1 LNEESD
7 MTSTD
12 AGDPRRWLALPVL
25 LTGAFLP
32 PLDFFIV
39 NVALPSIRQALHAS
53 AAQTQ
58 FVISAYAA
66 IYAVCLIT
74 GGRLGDL
81 FGRRRLFLLGI
92 AGFVLAS
99 LLCGLAWSPDALLAG
114 RLLQGLAAAALAP
127 QVLASI
133 RVMFPLAEQP
143 RALALYAATFGL
155 AATLGQVLGGA
166 LIAAGWWGMSWQWI
180 FLVNLPVGIAAFA
193 GGLLFLRESREP
205 HAMRLDLGGVGLLSL
220 ALAALIYPLV
230 QGREQ
235 GWPLWTYA
243 TLIASLLLFALF
255 LRFEA
260 RVARR
265 GGTPLV
271 DVSLLRHADFALGIV
286 VTLGFYLTSA
296 FMFTFAVYLQ
306 GLGLDALRTG
316 LATLPF
322 TLGYLVASVAAAP
335 VMRSLGRAALP
346 ASLAAQAA
354 GFALLIGTV
363 KGLLP
368 APVLNVGLAVAGV
381 GFGVAFPSLMRA
393 VLGSVDARHAGLASG
408 MVITALQIS
417 AALGVALI
425 GGVFYTAL
433 GAARDAASFAHA
445 FATGLGCN
453 VVALAVI
460 ALLSTRL
467 GGSTAKAGVAVP
479 AVPD

>member
-1 LNEESD
+1 
-7 MTSTD
+7 MTPTD

-39 NVALPSIRQALHAS
+39 NVALPSIRGALHAS

-81 FGRRRLFLLGI
+81 FGRRRLFLIGI

-99 LLCGLAWSPDALLAG
+99 LLCGLAWSADALLVG

-133 RVMFPLAEQP
+133 RVMFPSAEQP

-155 AATLGQVLGGA
+155 AATLGQVLGGV

-193 GGLLFLRESREP
+193 GGLLLLRESREA
-205 HAMRLDLGGVGLLSL
+205 HAKKLDLGGMALLSL
-220 ALAALIYPLV
+220 ALAALVYPLV
-230 QGREQ
+230 EGREQ
-235 GWPLWTYA
+235 GWPLWTWA
-243 TLIASLLLFALF
+243 MLGGSLALFVLF

-260 RVARR
+260 RLARR
-265 GGTPLV
+265 GGAPLV
-271 DVSLLRHADFALGIV
+271 DVSLLRHGEFMLGIV
-286 VTLGFYLTSA
+286 ITLGFYLTSA
-296 FMFTFAVYLQ
+296 FMFTYAAYLQ
-306 GLGLDALRTG
+306 GLGRDALHTG

-322 TLGYLVASVAAAP
+322 TLGYLFASVTAAP
-335 VMRSLGRAALP
+335 VMQRLGRAVLP
-346 ASLAAQAA
+346 LSLAAQAI
-354 GFALLIGTV
+354 GFALIIGGIKAPSTMLEAGLIVSGI
-363 KGLLP
+363 
-368 APVLNVGLAVAGV
+368 
-381 GFGVAFPSLMRA
+381 GFGFAFAFPSLMRA

-417 AALGVALI
+417 AALGVAVI
-425 GGVFYTAL
+425 GGVFYSTL
-433 GAARDAASFAHA
+433 GAARDPAAYAYA

-460 ALLSTRL
+460 ALLSSLL
-467 GGSTAKAGVAVP
+467 GRHGVANA
-479 AVPD
+479 AVQVAPEA

>member
-1 LNEESD
+1 MN
-7 MTSTD
+7 STA

-39 NVALPSIRQALHAS
+39 NVALPSIRGALQAS

-133 RVMFPLAEQP
+133 RVMFPAAEQP

-155 AATLGQVLGGA
+155 AATLGQVLGGV
-166 LIAAGWWGMSWQWI
+166 LIAAGWWGLSWQWI

-193 GGLLFLRESREP
+193 GGLRWLRESRET
-205 HAMRLDLGGVGLLSL
+205 HARQLDPGGMALLSL
-220 ALAALIYPLV
+220 ALAALVYPLV
-230 QGREQ
+230 EGREQ
-235 GWPLWTYA
+235 GWPLWTWIMLA
-243 TLIASLLLFALF
+243 GSLLLFALF

-260 RVARR
+260 RLARR
-265 GGTPLV
+265 GGAPLV
-271 DVSLLRHADFALGIV
+271 DVSLLRHGEFMLGIV

-296 FMFTFAVYLQ
+296 FMFTFAAYLQ
-306 GLGLDALRTG
+306 GGLGRDALHTG

-322 TLGYLVASVAAAP
+322 TLGYLLASVTAAP

-346 ASLAAQAA
+346 LSLAAQAI
-354 GFALLIGTV
+354 GFALIIGGLRPPSAVLQTGLIVSGI
-363 KGLLP
+363 
-368 APVLNVGLAVAGV
+368 
-381 GFGVAFPSLMRA
+381 GFGFAFPSLMRA
-393 VLGSVDARHAGLASG
+393 MLGSVDARHAGLASG

-425 GGVFYTAL
+425 GGVFYGTL
-433 GAARDAASFAHA
+433 GAARDVAAYQHA
-445 FATGLGCN
+445 FATGLACN
-453 VVALAVI
+453 VVALAII
-460 ALLSTRL
+460 ALLSGFL
-467 GGSTAKAGVAVP
+467 GRRGVVNTVIEVAP
-479 AVPD
+479 EA

>member
-1 LNEESD
+1 
-7 MTSTD
+7 MTPTD

-39 NVALPSIRQALHAS
+39 NVALPSIRGALHAS

-66 IYAVCLIT
+66 VYAVCLIT

-99 LLCGLAWSPDALLAG
+99 LICGLAWSPNALLVG

-133 RVMFPLAEQP
+133 RVMFPTAEQP

-155 AATLGQVLGGA
+155 AATLGQVLGGV
-166 LIAAGWWGMSWQWI
+166 LIAAGWWGLSWQWI

-220 ALAALIYPLV
+220 ALTALVYPLV
-230 QGREQ
+230 EGREQ

-243 TLIASLLLFALF
+243 MLGASIALFASF

-260 RVARR
+260 GVARR

-271 DVSLLRHADFALGIV
+271 DVGLLRERDFALGIV

-306 GLGLDALRTG
+306 GLGRDALHTG

-322 TLGYLVASVAAAP
+322 TLGYLFASVVAAP
-335 VMRSLGRAALP
+335 AMHRLGRAALP
-346 ASLAAQAA
+346 LSLAAQAA
-354 GFALLIGTV
+354 GFALLIGAV
-363 KGLLP
+363 SHRVAASVFNP
-368 APVLNVGLAVAGV
+368 ALALSGV
-381 GFGVAFPSLMRA
+381 GFGMAFPALMRA
-393 VLGSVDARHAGLASG
+393 VLGSVDTRHAGLASG

-425 GGVFYTAL
+425 GGVFYSVL
-433 GAARDAASFAHA
+433 GPARDGASYAHA

-453 VVALAVI
+453 VAALAII

-467 GGSTAKAGVAVP
+467 GRGGVTAPVAVP
-479 AVPD
+479 AVPEG

>member
-1 LNEESD
+1 
-7 MTSTD
+7 MTPTD

-39 NVALPSIRQALHAS
+39 NVALPSIRGSLHAT

-66 IYAVCLIT
+66 VYAVCLIT

-81 FGRRRLFLLGI
+81 YGRRRLFLLGI

-99 LLCGLAWSPDALLAG
+99 LLCGLAWSPNALLAG

-155 AATLGQVLGGA
+155 SATLGQILGGV
-166 LIAAGWWGMSWQWI
+166 LISAGWWGMTWPWI
-180 FLVNLPVGIAAFA
+180 FLVNLPVGIAALI

-205 HAMRLDLGGVGLLSL
+205 HAMRLDLGGVALLSL
-220 ALAALIYPLV
+220 ALAALVYPLV
-230 QGREQ
+230 EGREQ

-243 TLIASLLLFALF
+243 MLAASLALFVTF

-260 RVARR
+260 RVAQR

-271 DVSLLRHADFALGIV
+271 DVSLLRHADFTLGIV

-296 FMFTFAVYLQ
+296 FMFTFAAYLQ
-306 GLGLDALRTG
+306 GLGRDALHTG

-322 TLGYLVASVAAAP
+322 TLGYLFASIAAAP
-335 VMRSLGRAALP
+335 VMRGLGRAALP
-346 ASLAAQAA
+346 LSLVAQAT
-354 GFALLIGTV
+354 GFALLIGCV
-363 KGLLP
+363 KGALP
-368 APVLNVGLAVAGV
+368 APWLNPGLAAAGV
-381 GFGVAFPSLMRA
+381 GFGIAFPSLMRA

-417 AALGVALI
+417 AALGVAVI
-425 GGVFYTAL
+425 GGVFYGAL
-433 GAARDAASFAHA
+433 GTAHDGAAYGHA

-453 VVALAVI
+453 VAALLVI
-460 ALLSTRL
+460 ALLATRL
-467 GGSTAKAGVAVP
+467 GRHGVKAGVPVP
-479 AVPD
+479 IAPEA

>member
-1 LNEESD
+1 MNPN
-7 MTSTD
+7 D

-39 NVALPSIRQALHAS
+39 NVALPSIRGALHAS

-99 LLCGLAWSPDALLAG
+99 LLCGLAWSADALLAG

-133 RVMFPLAEQP
+133 RVMFPTAEQP

-155 AATLGQVLGGA
+155 AATLGQLLGGV

-193 GGLLFLRESREP
+193 GGLLLLRESREA
-205 HAMRLDLGGVGLLSL
+205 HARKLDLGGMALLSV
-220 ALAALIYPLV
+220 ALAALVYPLV
-230 QGREQ
+230 EGREQ
-235 GWPLWTYA
+235 GWPLWTWA
-243 TLIASLLLFALF
+243 MLAGSLALFALF

-260 RVARR
+260 KLAGR
-265 GGTPLV
+265 GGAPLV
-271 DVSLLRHADFALGIV
+271 DVSLLRHGEFMLGIV

-296 FMFTFAVYLQ
+296 FMFTYAAYLQ
-306 GLGLDALRTG
+306 GLGHDALHTG

-322 TLGYLVASVAAAP
+322 TLGYLFASVTAAP
-335 VMRSLGRAALP
+335 VMQRLGRAALP
-346 ASLAAQAA
+346 LSLAAQAI
-354 GFALLIGTV
+354 GFALIVGGIRTPWAMEAGLIVSGI
-363 KGLLP
+363 
-368 APVLNVGLAVAGV
+368 
-381 GFGVAFPSLMRA
+381 GFGFAFPSLMRA

-417 AALGVALI
+417 AALGVAVI
-425 GGVFYTAL
+425 GGVFYSVL
-433 GAARDAASFAHA
+433 GTARDPSAYAHA

-460 ALLSTRL
+460 ALLSGLL
-467 GGSTAKAGVAVP
+467 GRHGVANASVQVAP
-479 AVPD
+479 EA

>member
-1 LNEESD
+1 
-7 MTSTD
+7 MTPTD

-25 LTGAFLP
+25 LAGAFLP

-39 NVALPSIRQALHAS
+39 NVALPSIRGALHAT

-99 LLCGLAWSPDALLAG
+99 LLCGLAWSPEALLAG

-155 AATLGQVLGGA
+155 AATLGQVLGGV
-166 LIAAGWWGMSWQWI
+166 LIAAGWWGLSWQWI
-180 FLVNLPVGIAAFA
+180 FLVNLPVGAGALL

-205 HAMRLDLGGVGLLSL
+205 HATRLDLGGVGLLSL
-220 ALAALIYPLV
+220 ALAALVYPLV
-230 QGREQ
+230 EGREQ
-235 GWPLWTYA
+235 GWPLWTVA
-243 TLIASLLLFALF
+243 MLGASLALFASF

-260 RVARR
+260 AVAHR

-271 DVSLLRHADFALGIV
+271 DVSLLRHGDFALGIV

-306 GLGLDALRTG
+306 GLGCDALHTG

-322 TLGYLVASVAAAP
+322 TLGYLLASVTAAP

-346 ASLAAQAA
+346 LSLAAQAA
-354 GFALLIGTV
+354 GFALLIGAV
-363 KGLLP
+363 KNLLP
-368 APVLNVGLAVAGV
+368 TPALMVALALAGI
-381 GFGVAFPSLMRA
+381 GFGIAFPSLMRT
-393 VLGSVDARHAGLASG
+393 VLGSVHARHAGLASG
-408 MVITALQIS
+408 VVITALQIS
-417 AALGVALI
+417 AALGVAVI
-425 GGVFYTAL
+425 GGVFYSVLGTARYPA
-433 GAARDAASFAHA
+433 GYAHA
-445 FATGLGCN
+445 FATALGCN

-467 GGSTAKAGVAVP
+467 GHGHAAAGGVAVP
-479 AVPD
+479 VAPEA

>member
-1 LNEESD
+1 
-7 MTSTD
+7 MTTTD

-39 NVALPSIRQALHAS
+39 NVALPSIRGALHAS

-99 LLCGLAWSPDALLAG
+99 LLCGLAWSADALLAG

-133 RVMFPLAEQP
+133 RVMFPSAEQP

-155 AATLGQVLGGA
+155 AATLGQVLGGV

-180 FLVNLPVGIAAFA
+180 FLVNLPVGMAAFA
-193 GGLLFLRESREP
+193 GGLRWLRESREA
-205 HAMRLDLGGVGLLSL
+205 HAKKLDLGGMALLSM
-220 ALAALIYPLV
+220 ALAALVYPLV
-230 QGREQ
+230 EGREQ
-235 GWPLWTYA
+235 GWPLWTW
-243 TLIASLLLFALF
+243 LMLGASLLLFALF

-260 RVARR
+260 KLAGR
-265 GGTPLV
+265 GGAPLV
-271 DVSLLRHADFALGIV
+271 DVSLLRHGEFMLGIV

-296 FMFTFAVYLQ
+296 FMFTYAAYLQ
-306 GLGLDALRTG
+306 GGLGRDALHTG

-322 TLGYLVASVAAAP
+322 TLGYLFASVTAAP
-335 VMRSLGRAALP
+335 VMHRLGRATLP
-346 ASLAAQAA
+346 LSLAAQAV
-354 GFALLIGTV
+354 GFALIIAGIRNASAMQTGLIVSGI
-363 KGLLP
+363 
-368 APVLNVGLAVAGV
+368 
-381 GFGVAFPSLMRA
+381 GFGFAFPSLMRA

-417 AALGVALI
+417 AALGVAVI
-425 GGVFYTAL
+425 GGVFYSTL
-433 GAARDAASFAHA
+433 GAACDPLAYAHA
-445 FATGLGCN
+445 FTTGLGCN
-453 VVALAVI
+453 VAALAVI
-460 ALLSTRL
+460 ALLASML
-467 GGSTAKAGVAVP
+467 GRHGVANASVQMAP
-479 AVPD
+479 EA

>member
-1 LNEESD
+1 
-7 MTSTD
+7 MTPSD
-12 AGDPRRWLALPVL
+12 AGDSRRWLALPVL

-39 NVALPSIRQALHAS
+39 NVALPSIRGALHAS

-133 RVMFPLAEQP
+133 RVMFPSAEQP

-155 AATLGQVLGGA
+155 AATLGQVLGGV
-166 LIAAGWWGMSWQWI
+166 LIAAGWWGLSWQWI

-193 GGLLFLRESREP
+193 GGLLLLRESREA
-205 HAMRLDLGGVGLLSL
+205 HARRLDLGGMVLLSL
-220 ALAALIYPLV
+220 ALAALVYPLV
-230 QGREQ
+230 EGREQ
-235 GWPLWTYA
+235 GWPLWTW
-243 TLIASLLLFALF
+243 LLLAGSFALFALF

-260 RVARR
+260 RLAQR
-265 GGTPLV
+265 GGAPLV
-271 DVSLLRHADFALGIV
+271 DVSLLRHGEFMLGIV

-296 FMFTFAVYLQ
+296 FMFTYAAYLQ
-306 GLGLDALRTG
+306 GGLGRDALHTG

-322 TLGYLVASVAAAP
+322 TLGYLLASVTAAP
-335 VMRSLGRAALP
+335 VMRTLGRAALP
-346 ASLAAQAA
+346 LSLAAQAI
-354 GFALLIGTV
+354 GFALIIAGIGQASAVLQAGLII
-363 KGLLP
+363 
-368 APVLNVGLAVAGV
+368 AGI
-381 GFGVAFPSLMRA
+381 GFGFAFPSLMRA
-393 VLGSVDARHAGLASG
+393 VLSSVDARHAGLASG

-417 AALGVALI
+417 AALGVAII
-425 GGVFYTAL
+425 GGVFYTTL
-433 GAARDAASFAHA
+433 GSARDTAAYAHA
-445 FATGLGCN
+445 FTTGLACN
-453 VVALAVI
+453 VVALAII
-460 ALLSTRL
+460 ALMSSFL
-467 GGSTAKAGVAVP
+467 GRRGVADTAI
-479 AVPD
+479 AVAPEA

>member
-1 LNEESD
+1 
-7 MTSTD
+7 MTATD

-39 NVALPSIRQALHAS
+39 NVALPSIRTALHAT

-99 LLCGLAWSPDALLAG
+99 LLCGLAWSAPALLAG

-133 RVMFPLAEQP
+133 RVMFPSAEQP

-155 AATLGQVLGGA
+155 AATLGQVLGGV
-166 LIAAGWWGMSWQWI
+166 LIAANWWGLGWQWI
-180 FLVNLPVGIAAFA
+180 FLVNLPVGVAALA
-193 GGLLFLRESREP
+193 GGLLLLRESREA
-205 HAMRLDLGGVGLLSL
+205 HAKTLDLGGMALLSL
-220 ALAALIYPLV
+220 ALAALVYPLV
-230 QGREQ
+230 EGREQ
-235 GWPLWTYA
+235 GWPWWTWA
-243 TLIASLLLFALF
+243 MLAASMVLFALF

-260 RVARR
+260 TLARR
-265 GGTPLV
+265 GGAPLV
-271 DVSLLRHADFALGIV
+271 DVHLLRHGEFMLGIV

-296 FMFTFAVYLQ
+296 FMFTYAAYLQ
-306 GLGLDALRTG
+306 GGLGRDALHTG

-322 TLGYLVASVAAAP
+322 TLGYLLASVTAAP
-335 VMRSLGRAALP
+335 VMHTLGRAALP
-346 ASLAAQAA
+346 LSLAGQAV
-354 GFALLIGTV
+354 GFALIIGGV
-363 KGLLP
+363 KALWP
-368 APVLNVGLAVAGV
+368 AAALEAGLAVSGI
-381 GFGVAFPSLMRA
+381 GFGIAFPSLMRA

-417 AALGVALI
+417 AALGVAII
-425 GGVFYTAL
+425 GGVFYTTL
-433 GAARDAASFAHA
+433 GTARDTAAYAHA
-445 FATGLGCN
+445 FATGLSCN
-453 VVALAVI
+453 VAALAIV
-460 ALLSTRL
+460 ALLSSLLGRRRL
-467 GGSTAKAGVAVP
+467 ASTTVAP
-479 AVPD
+479 EA

>member
-1 LNEESD
+1 MNPN
-7 MTSTD
+7 D

-39 NVALPSIRQALHAS
+39 NVALPSIRGALHAS

-99 LLCGLAWSPDALLAG
+99 LLCGLAWSADALLAG

-133 RVMFPLAEQP
+133 RVMFPTAEQP

-155 AATLGQVLGGA
+155 AATLGQLLGGV

-180 FLVNLPVGIAAFA
+180 FLVNLPVGIVAFA
-193 GGLLFLRESREP
+193 GGLLLLRESREA
-205 HAMRLDLGGVGLLSL
+205 HARKLDLGGMALLSV
-220 ALAALIYPLV
+220 ALAALVYPLV
-230 QGREQ
+230 EGREQ
-235 GWPLWTYA
+235 GWPLWTWA
-243 TLIASLLLFALF
+243 MLAGSLALFALF

-260 RVARR
+260 KLAGR
-265 GGTPLV
+265 GGAPLV
-271 DVSLLRHADFALGIV
+271 DVSLLRHGEFMLGIV

-296 FMFTFAVYLQ
+296 FMFTYAAYLQ
-306 GLGLDALRTG
+306 GLGHDALHTG

-322 TLGYLVASVAAAP
+322 TLGYLFASVTAAP
-335 VMRSLGRAALP
+335 VMQRLGRAALP
-346 ASLAAQAA
+346 LSLAAQAI
-354 GFALLIGTV
+354 GFALIVGGIRTPWAMEAGLIVSGI
-363 KGLLP
+363 
-368 APVLNVGLAVAGV
+368 
-381 GFGVAFPSLMRA
+381 GFGFAFPSLMRA

-417 AALGVALI
+417 AALGVAVI
-425 GGVFYTAL
+425 GGVFYSVL
-433 GAARDAASFAHA
+433 GTARDPSAYAHA

-460 ALLSTRL
+460 ALLSGLL
-467 GGSTAKAGVAVP
+467 GRHGVANASVQVAP
-479 AVPD
+479 EA